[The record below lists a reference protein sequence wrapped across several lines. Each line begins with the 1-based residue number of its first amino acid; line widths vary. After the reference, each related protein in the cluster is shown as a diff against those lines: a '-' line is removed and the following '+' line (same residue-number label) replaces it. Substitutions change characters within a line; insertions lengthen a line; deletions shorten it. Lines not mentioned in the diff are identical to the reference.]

1 MTVDQN
7 GKLFALLMVAMDAS
21 FYVSIQTVTL
31 ILNSGS
37 TLGSVVL
44 DSLANYIS
52 FFILIDIYL
61 NKYIYIFMY
70 IYIYK

>member
-1 MTVDQN
+1 MTISQYLNICGVFLHIYACKRGIMTVDQN

-44 DSLANYIS
+44 DSLAN
-52 FFILIDIYL
+52 
-61 NKYIYIFMY
+61 
-70 IYIYK
+70 